1 MKKKFLSF
9 VLAICLILPC
19 VFVLTA
25 CGGDDEP
32 KTLAGR
38 TIQCSDL
45 YNEFN
50 FNNSLFLSYN
60 EGGLGGTDYQKEIT
74 YNDLLQMTL
83 GTEAFSY
90 PNNSTPTTLEE
101 AKVSFQQMIKG
112 MFCTISVNP
121 WVHFS
126 EDLTKADLYYSAE
139 AMANGTSA
147 KTFDVE
153 YVDAGCDEYILKSE
167 GEEVMRFTSIDSD
180 NDKFLT
186 EQAGIDAHPDDFV
199 VKWKPLTMN
208 ICATEVTLEEY
219 RNPSNTITKRLDEV
233 FGNEQ
238 TVHVDPLYTVMK

>member
-19 VFVLTA
+19 AFALTA

-45 YNEFN
+45 YSEFS
-50 FNNSLFLSYN
+50 FSNNLFLIYD
-60 EGGLGGTDYQKEIT
+60 EGGYYQKEIT
-74 YNDLLQMTL
+74 YNELLEMTL
-83 GTEAFSY
+83 GTEAFPFS
-90 PNNSTPTTLEE
+90 NDATTLEE
-101 AKVSFQQMIKG
+101 AKVSFQQMLKG
-112 MFCTISVNP
+112 MFCTMSVNP

-126 EDLTKADLYYSAE
+126 EDLTKADIYYSAE
-139 AMANGTSA
+139 AMANGTSE

-153 YVDAGCDEYILKSE
+153 YIDAGCDEYILKSE
-167 GEEVMRFTSIDSD
+167 GEEVMRFRSIDSG

-186 EQAGIDAHPDDFV
+186 KQAGMYAHPDDFV
-199 VKWKPLTMN
+199 VRWKPLRMN

-219 RNPSNTITKRLDEV
+219 LNPSNTITKRLDEV
-233 FGNEQ
+233 FGNDQ
-238 TVHVDPLYTVMK
+238 TVLVDPLYTVMK